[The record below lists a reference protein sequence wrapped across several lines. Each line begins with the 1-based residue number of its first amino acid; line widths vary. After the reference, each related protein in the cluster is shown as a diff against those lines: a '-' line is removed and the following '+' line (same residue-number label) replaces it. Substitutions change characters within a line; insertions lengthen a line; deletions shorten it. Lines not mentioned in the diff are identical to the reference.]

1 MRVLPALVVLLLVT
15 PAPAQELTVAEVV
28 AAHRAGAPEEGI
40 LRLIR
45 EAPAVASLGPADV
58 SRLRA
63 AGVPEPV
70 IQALVART
78 TPTPTAPPVRPDDA
92 RLAEVVRTT
101 RSGLSAELVAEE
113 VRRSGH
119 RYTLTVNDL
128 IYLKENGVADA
139 VIFALLA
146 TGAIATPVPPTLPP
160 STTPAPTPMAES
172 AAPRP
177 QPTAMESVTFGPL
190 LRMTGAFRREST
202 GTLVVTADRLEW
214 RDAHGPEQS
223 AALPVASLRAVWL
236 ASRPQGTSGTVS
248 ELRIRTTAG
257 DDLTFRDADWANGG
271 SDQVAALYRTLETR
285 FPQAILREKSAR

>member
-15 PAPAQELTVAEVV
+15 PSLAQELTVAEVV
-28 AAHRAGAPEEGI
+28 AAHRAGAPEQGI

-45 EAPAVASLGPADV
+45 EAPAVASLGPADLA
-58 SRLRA
+58 RLRT

-70 IQALVART
+70 IQALVARN
-78 TPTPTAPPVRPDDA
+78 TPTPTAGPVRPDDP
-92 RLAEVVRTT
+92 RLADVVRTA
-101 RSGLSAELVAEE
+101 RSGLSAELVAEQ
-113 VRRSGH
+113 VRRSGQ
-119 RYTLTVNDL
+119 RYTLTINDL
-128 IYLKENGVADA
+128 IYLKENHVADP

-146 TGAIATPVPPTLPP
+146 TGAAPTPMPPTLPP
-160 STTPAPTPMAES
+160 STTAAPTPVAES
-172 AAPRP
+172 AAPP
-177 QPTAMESVTFGPL
+177 PLPTAMAAVTFGPL

-214 RDAHGPEQS
+214 RDARGREQS
-223 AALPVASLRAVWL
+223 AAFPVASLRAVWL
-236 ASRPQGTSGTVS
+236 ASRAQGTGAAVS

-285 FPQAILREKSAR
+285 FPQAILREKSVR

>member
-1 MRVLPALVVLLLVT
+1 MRVLPALVVLVLVT
-15 PAPAQELTVAEVV
+15 PALAQELTVAEVV

-45 EAPAVASLGPADV
+45 EAPAVVPLGPADLA
-58 SRLRA
+58 RLRA

-70 IQALVART
+70 VQALVART
-78 TPTPTAPPVRPDDA
+78 TPTAPPNRPDDA
-92 RLAEVVRTT
+92 RLADVVRMAS
-101 RSGLSAELVAEE
+101 SGLSAELVAEQ

-128 IYLKENGVADA
+128 IYLKENRVADA

-146 TGAIATPVPPTLPP
+146 TGATPTPAAPALPP
-160 STTPAPTPMAES
+160 SATPAPTPMAAS
-172 AAPRP
+172 AAPP
-177 QPTAMESVTFGPL
+177 PLPTAMETVTFGPL

-214 RDAHGPEQS
+214 RDARGPEQS

-236 ASRPQGTSGTVS
+236 ATRAQGTSGTVS

-271 SDQVAALYRTLETR
+271 SDQAAALYRTLETR

>member
-1 MRVLPALVVLLLVT
+1 MRVLPVLVVLLLVT
-15 PAPAQELTVAEVV
+15 PAPAQELTVAEVM
-28 AAHRAGAPEEGI
+28 AAHRAGAPEGGI

-45 EAPAVASLGPADV
+45 EAPAVASLGPADLE
-58 SRLRA
+58 RLRA

-92 RLAEVVRTT
+92 RLADVVRTT
-101 RSGLSAELVAEE
+101 RSGLSVELVAEQ
-113 VRRSGH
+113 VRQSGH

-128 IYLKENGVADA
+128 IYLKENRVADA

-146 TGAIATPVPPTLPP
+146 TGGTPTPPP
-160 STTPAPTPMAES
+160 STPPAPTPVAES
-172 AAPRP
+172 AAPP
-177 QPTAMESVTFGPL
+177 PLPTAMETVTFGPL

-202 GTLVVTADRLEW
+202 GTLVVSADRLEW
-214 RDAHGPEQS
+214 RDARGPEQS

-236 ASRPQGTSGTVS
+236 ASPAQGTNGTVS

-285 FPQAILREKSAR
+285 FPQAILREKSAH